1 MKCTK
6 VHETIQKSLIEI
18 RQRFCLVDKIIT
30 EIKYVHATP
39 FLVGGAVRD
48 IFLKRE
54 IKDIDI
60 EVHGIT
66 LDQLEKILKKNGVVR
81 TVGKTFGVLR
91 IDGLDVDWSIP
102 RFDTAGRLPQ
112 VVFSEKMSI
121 EDACKRRDLTMNAM
135 MINLI
140 TGELQ
145 DPFNGLQDLSNKVM
159 RAADPVFFVQD
170 PLRFYRVIQ
179 FVGRFEMEPDIQLDA
194 LCATMDTTG
203 VSQERIFDEFEK
215 LFLKSS
221 KPSLA
226 FKWLDKIGRLE
237 NLLPELYAT
246 KGVMQHP
253 AFHPEGD
260 VFEHTMQA
268 LDGAAQFSYQ
278 TADKRLIMVFAALCH
293 DLGKVIASRIIDGI
307 IRSHGH
313 DIAGVP
319 LAEALLDRLT
329 AKSRFKKPVLRLV
342 RYHMTP
348 VALVKNNAG
357 PGAYKRLAYN
367 LAPEVSLRTLSQLCT
382 IDKSARNSE
391 RGKPL
396 SVCPEPLIETF
407 FKNAELYGVLD
418 IPEKPV
424 LSGADFVG
432 EIPEGPALG
441 KILKDAYEIQI
452 NEGIVDKNELKKR
465 VFKN

>member
-18 RQRFCLVDKIIT
+18 RRRFCLLEKIIT
-30 EIKYVHATP
+30 ELQHVHATP

-66 LDQLEKILKKNGVVR
+66 PDQLEKVLKKKGVVR
-81 TVGKTFGVLR
+81 TVGKAFGVFK

-102 RFDTAGRLPQ
+102 RSDLAGRFPE
-112 VVFSEKMSI
+112 VIFSEKMSI
-121 EDACKRRDLTMNAM
+121 EDACRRRDLTMNAM

-140 TGELQ
+140 TGELH
-145 DPFNGLQDLSNKVM
+145 DPFNGLQDLYDKVM
-159 RAADPVFFVQD
+159 RVPDPVLFVQD
-170 PLRFYRVIQ
+170 PLRFYRVMQ
-179 FVGRFEMEPDIQLDA
+179 FIGRFDMVPDKQLDE
-194 LCATMDTTG
+194 LCATMDINDI
-203 VSQERIFDEFEK
+203 SQERIFDEFEK
-215 LFLKSS
+215 LFLQSY

-226 FKWLDKIGRLE
+226 FTWLDKIGRLE
-237 NLLPELYAT
+237 KLLPELYAT
-246 KGVMQHP
+246 KGVMQHH

-268 LDGAAQFSYQ
+268 VDGAAQLTYH
-278 TADKRLIMVFAALCH
+278 TTDERLIMMFAALCH
-293 DLGKVIASRIIDGI
+293 DLGKVVASRVIDGI

-367 LAPEVSLRTLSQLCT
+367 LRPEVSLRTLSQLAT
-382 IDKSARNSE
+382 IDKSARNPE
-391 RGKPL
+391 RGNPL
-396 SVCPEPLIETF
+396 ALCPEPLIETF
-407 FKNAELYGVLD
+407 FNNAALHGVLD
-418 IPEKPV
+418 APEKAV
-424 LSGADFVG
+424 LTGNDFVG
-432 EIPEGPALG
+432 EVSEGPLLG
-441 KILKDAYEIQI
+441 KLLREAYEIQI
-452 NEGIVDKNELKKR
+452 NESITDKNELKKR
-465 VFKN
+465 VL